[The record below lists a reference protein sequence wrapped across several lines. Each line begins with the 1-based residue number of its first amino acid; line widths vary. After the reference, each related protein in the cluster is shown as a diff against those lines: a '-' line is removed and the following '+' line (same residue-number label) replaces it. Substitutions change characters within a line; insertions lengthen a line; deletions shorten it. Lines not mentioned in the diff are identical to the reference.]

1 MIITHFSVT
10 VQNNELSIF
19 LSECNIFK
27 NKNNMNK
34 IAALFASFADR
45 FFFFVQQTKVKPVIL
60 YLRAGQINC
69 RVNVGQGHYFN
80 DGYLS
85 YQTCKMKTLTF
96 SHIQLP

>member
-10 VQNNELSIF
+10 VQNNELSIC

-34 IAALFASFADR
+34 LLHICFIR
-45 FFFFVQQTKVKPVIL
+45 WKIFFIFVQQTKVKPVIL

-69 RVNVGQGHYFN
+69 RVMLGKVIIFN

-85 YQTCKMKTLTF
+85 YQTCKLKY
-96 SHIQLP
+96 